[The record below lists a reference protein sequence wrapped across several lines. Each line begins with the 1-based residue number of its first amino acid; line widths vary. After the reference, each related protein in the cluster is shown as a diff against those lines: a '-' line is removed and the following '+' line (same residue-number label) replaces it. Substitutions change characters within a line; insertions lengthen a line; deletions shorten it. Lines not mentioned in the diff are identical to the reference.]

1 MFASPPLP
9 PPAQCRSKGV
19 KEELARKKSY
29 DRLKKERGGLLSQN
43 QRYRKKYEEVGVKRR
58 CEKCDA
64 VLRYAKS

>member
-1 MFASPPLP
+1 M
-9 PPAQCRSKGV
+9 
-19 KEELARKKSY
+19 LARKKSY
-29 DRLKKERGGLLSQN
+29 DRLKKERDGLLSQN